1 MKGLA
6 CHGRPFTPFP
16 EPNLASRRKRRCG
29 SHHWSI
35 ASPGG
40 RRRLEHP
47 DGDGTASYQG
57 QDVIFLTVGE
67 HDLAAWEPGIDA
79 PDRGAF
85 RGPRSSGAVVEFID
99 QVAVAPRPTL
109 TRSSRPGCYRDFS
122 GHHSAGRDPAIH
134 RTSRARPRASGGA
147 SRPQRCRGGAQAAA
161 CRGFASDP
169 AV

>member
-6 CHGRPFTPFP
+6 CRGRPFTPFP

-47 DGDGTASYQG
+47 DGDCTA
-57 QDVIFLTVGE
+57 E
-67 HDLAAWEPGIDA
+67 RPGPGCHFFDSRGPRFGGA
-79 PDRGAF
+79 GAGYRCADRGAF
-85 RGPRSSGAVVEFID
+85 RGLGLSGAVVESIG
-99 QVAVAPRPTL
+99 QVAVAPRPAL
-109 TRSSRPGCYRDFS
+109 TRSSCPGCYRDFS
-122 GHHSAGRDPAIH
+122 RHHSAGRDLAIH

-169 AV
+169 AI